1 MSDRVQVFHLEDS
14 KIAQKILKKIL
25 GDGVDICVASSKEEA
40 ITLVNGEPDVSI
52 FVVDYRLYD
61 GNGIEFIE
69 HVRGMSKYSE
79 VPILFQSSNMTN
91 SIAYKAMKVGANE
104 SITKLISA
112 NDFRMCVAGHIKKPH
127 FVFVELENI
136 EALCV
141 TWSVD
146 GTHYQYCPDINKRVV
161 GSSSVEAEDKMREVL
176 LSYIETGELQ
186 ATTTI
191 DTFVHNIKTS
201 D

>member
-25 GDGVDICVASSKEEA
+25 GEGVDICVAASKEEA
-40 ITLVNGEPDVSI
+40 ITLINGEPEVSN

-69 HVRGMSKYSE
+69 HVRKMSKYSE

-112 NDFRMCVAGHIKKPH
+112 NDLRMCVAGHIKKPH
-127 FVFVELENI
+127 NVSVALENI

-141 TWSVD
+141 IWSVGD
-146 GTHYQYCPDINKRVV
+146 THYQYCPDINERVE
-161 GSSSVEAEDKMREVL
+161 GSSSVDAEDKMQEVL
-176 LSYIETGELQ
+176 LNYIETAELQ
-186 ATTTI
+186 GVTTI
-191 DTFVHNIKTS
+191 DTFVHNIKVS
-201 D
+201 N

>member
-25 GDGVDICVASSKEEA
+25 GDGVDICVATSKEEA
-40 ITLVNGEPDVSI
+40 IALINDEPEVTI

-69 HVRGMSKYSE
+69 HVRSMSKYSE
-79 VPILFQSSNMTN
+79 IPILFQSSNMTN
-91 SIAYKAMKVGANE
+91 SIAYKAMQVGANE

-112 NDFRMCVAGHIKKPH
+112 NDLRMRVAGHIKKPH
-127 FVFVELENI
+127 IVSVELENI
-136 EALCV
+136 EALCI
-141 TWSVD
+141 TWIVD
-146 GTHYQYCPDINKRVV
+146 GTHYQYCPDINKRVE

-191 DTFVHNIKTS
+191 DTFVHNIKMS